1 MYNHKILNNVVNACS
16 IRRALY
22 VLVLTSLLAITSC
35 YYDKEEDLYPA
46 SICVTTGLSY
56 QKHIVP
62 ILDRNCY
69 ICHSTKSY
77 TSSIT
82 LEGYEK
88 LMIYVNNGTLVGSIR
103 HQDGFKPM
111 PQAAQKLIDCDM
123 ARIEQ
128 WILDGA
134 LEN

>member
-1 MYNHKILNNVVNACS
+1 MYSQKLITDKTKQLS
-16 IRRALY
+16 MLRAI
-22 VLVLTSLLAITSC
+22 LVLALVSFLGFTSC

-69 ICHSTKSY
+69 ICHSVKSY

-88 LMIYVNNGTLVGSIR
+88 LMVYVNNGTLVGSIR

-134 LEN
+134 LNN